1 MKNLSKF
8 CYRSFLFSHLFFF
21 LLIFFI
27 YLLTT
32 TLACFFRYLPFLSVF
47 FLFFSFSFPFFLTA
61 FPGFFLTLFCFAFF
75 PSTYFT
81 FSLSC
86 YRYIKSENEELKETV
101 DKLSS
106 ELTTANQEL
115 SFARNQ
121 LNVVKD
127 ELSVAFVELKATE
140 DIVKEQNL
148 TEIEL
153 RKAIKE
159 LEKIIF
165 TKTEEMSILLV
176 KVTTL
181 EKQEET
187 RLQQNSSFSSVMEN
201 HSISL
206 SKMIYKL
213 MNDSDASSSLIISG
227 ITEMLNKGNTTC
239 NSLKGSIETALKVLI
254 NDTKKSK
261 EEMNSSCDSMK
272 NEIQKREN
280 NFVQKMENVM
290 NGLNGYFNEN
300 SSKINDIQAL
310 LTNQTQQVSVF
321 FLLSYFLSYLLILF
335 FVAFLLRFY
344 SFSPFLFLS
353 TIDERNAAILS
364 FFSINVRK
372 RIFYV
377 C

>member
-8 CYRSFLFSHLFFF
+8 CYLFIEASIFLTCCPFF
-21 LLIFFI
+21 LSFFLS
-27 YLLTT
+27 YLLAT
-32 TLACFFRYLPFLSVF
+32 TLACFVALFRSYLYSDFL
-47 FLFFSFSFPFFLTA
+47 SFSFPSFCS
-61 FPGFFLTLFCFAFF
+61 PGFFLSFF
-75 PSTYFT
+75 LSTYFT

-106 ELTTANQEL
+106 ELMTANQEL

-140 DIVKEQNL
+140 DVVKEQNL

-187 RLQQNSSFSSVMEN
+187 RLQQNCSFSSVMEN
-201 HSISL
+201 HSVSL

-272 NEIQKREN
+272 NEIQEREN
-280 NFVQKMENVM
+280 NFVLKMENVM

-310 LTNQTQQVSVF
+310 LTNQTQQVSVL
-321 FLLSYFLSYLLILF
+321 FLEYFLSYLFILF

-377 C
+377 Y

>member
-8 CYRSFLFSHLFFF
+8 CCRSFLFSHLFSF
-21 LLIFFI
+21 LLIFLS
-27 YLLTT
+27 YLLVT
-32 TLACFFRYLPFLSVF
+32 TLACFLSSVHLYSYFLLTFLHLCISWLPSSFFF
-47 FLFFSFSFPFFLTA
+47 FLFA
-61 FPGFFLTLFCFAFF
+61 
-75 PSTYFT
+75 YFT
-81 FSLSC
+81 FLLPC
-86 YRYIKSENEELKETV
+86 YRYVKSENEELKETV

-106 ELTTANQEL
+106 ELMTANQEL

-121 LNVVKD
+121 LTVVKE
-127 ELSVAFVELKATE
+127 ELSVAFIELKATE

-153 RKAIKE
+153 KKAIKE
-159 LEKIIF
+159 LEKVIF
-165 TKTEEMSILLV
+165 LKSEEMSILLA

-272 NEIQKREN
+272 NEIQEREN
-280 NFVQKMENVM
+280 NFVLKMENVM

-310 LTNQTQQVSVF
+310 LINQTQQVSF
-321 FLLSYFLSYLLILF
+321 Q
-335 FVAFLLRFY
+335 
-344 SFSPFLFLS
+344 
-353 TIDERNAAILS
+353 
-364 FFSINVRK
+364 
-372 RIFYV
+372 
-377 C
+377 